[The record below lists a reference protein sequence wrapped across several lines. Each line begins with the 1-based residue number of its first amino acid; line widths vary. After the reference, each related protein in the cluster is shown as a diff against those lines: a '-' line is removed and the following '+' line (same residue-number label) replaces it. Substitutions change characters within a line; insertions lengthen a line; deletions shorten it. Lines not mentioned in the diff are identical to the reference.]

1 MIESVTNTSVK
12 AVVGLRDKAKRR
24 REEGVFVAEG
34 PRMVLE
40 TPLHLL
46 ERVFVTEAFLS
57 DSHHRA
63 GLKPLQEA
71 GIPIEIVTEKVLKT
85 MSDKV
90 TPQGILAVI
99 RQPKYAL
106 SDLLGDEMHPAMLV
120 ILEKI
125 QDPGNLGT
133 IFRTAEGA
141 GCTGVLL
148 SRDTVDL
155 FSPKVVRA
163 TMGALYRMPFFVSE
177 DLYET
182 LQGLRIKGVR
192 LFAAALDAQVDH
204 ADCDYTTPCGFLIGN
219 EGNGLSREAM
229 ELADQKVLIPME
241 GKLESLNASVAAA
254 ILMYEAN
261 RQRRRR

>member
-24 REEGVFVAEG
+24 REEGAFVAEG

-57 DSHHRA
+57 DSHHRE
-63 GLKPLQEA
+63 GMKPLQEA
-71 GIPIEIVTEKVLKT
+71 AIPIETVTEKVLKT
-85 MSDKV
+85 MSDTV

-182 LQGLRIKGVR
+182 LQGLRLKGVK
-192 LFAAALDAQVDH
+192 LFAAALDAQMDH
-204 ADCDYTTPCGFLIGN
+204 ADCDYTRPCGFLIGN
-219 EGNGLSREAM
+219 EGNGLSHEAM